1 MLRAIVIQRG
11 WMYGV
16 LLFIAVV
23 VVAVIGCLYLMRS
36 ESVIYKFVE
45 AGTPGGLPT
54 ISIFNPFRDR
64 QPEKCAA
71 AFLESMKAGQCEHL
85 MAGLAVDMEY
95 RQYICQQ
102 ERTDALMAWNL
113 KGRED
118 SPRKVK
124 LYYLVG
130 RRHYANAEG
139 QLWVTV
145 EERDSQWQVTNYEC
159 WY

>member
-1 MLRAIVIQRG
+1 MLRASVIQRG

-23 VVAVIGCLYLMRS
+23 VVAVIICLYLMRS
-36 ESVIYKFVE
+36 KSVVYKFVE
-45 AGTPGGLPT
+45 SGTPGGRPV

-64 QPEKCAA
+64 QPENCAA

-95 RQYICQQ
+95 RQYICKQ
-102 ERTDALMAWNL
+102 ERTNALMVWNL

-118 SPRKVK
+118 SLRKVK
-124 LYYLVG
+124 LYYFVG
-130 RRHYANAEG
+130 RRHYAGAEG

>member
-1 MLRAIVIQRG
+1 MH
-11 WMYGV
+11 GV

-23 VVAVIGCLYLMRS
+23 VIAIIICMYLMRS
-36 ESVIYKFVE
+36 KSVIYRFVE
-45 AGTPGGLPT
+45 AGDPSNRRGV
-54 ISIFNPFRDR
+54 SIFNPFRDR

-71 AFLESMKAGQCEHL
+71 AFLELMKAGRCEHL
-85 MAGLAVDMEY
+85 MAGLTVDMEY
-95 RQYICQQ
+95 RQYICKQ
-102 ERTDALMAWNL
+102 ERTNALMMWNL

-118 SPRKVK
+118 SPHKVK

-130 RRHYANAEG
+130 RRHYADAEG

-145 EERDSQWQVTNYEC
+145 EERNSQWQVTNYEC